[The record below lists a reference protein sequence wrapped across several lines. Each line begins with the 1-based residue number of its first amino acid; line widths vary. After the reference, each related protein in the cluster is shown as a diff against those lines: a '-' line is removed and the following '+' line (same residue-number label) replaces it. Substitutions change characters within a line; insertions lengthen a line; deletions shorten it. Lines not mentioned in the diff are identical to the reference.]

1 MAESERTRVIAAA
14 PADVWAVLADFGAVS
29 SWIESADHSCILV
42 QQAQPVDTSRRVQMG
57 RNTLVETITEFD
69 PPRHIAYDVTGLPAL
84 VRRMNTAWTLR
95 GLNDGRTHVT
105 LVATIEIGSDP
116 VRRLAERV
124 MCRGVARQYAA
135 ILDDLAHRMEN
146 HHDSP

>member
-1 MAESERTRVIAAA
+1 MAETERTRVIAAA
-14 PADVWAVLADFGAVS
+14 PTDVWDVLADFGSVS
-29 SWIESADHSCILV
+29 SWIEGADHSCILV
-42 QQAQPVDTSRRVQMG
+42 RQAQPVGTSRRVQMG

-69 PPRHIAYDVTGLPAL
+69 PPRRIAYDVTGLPRL

-95 GLNDGRTHVT
+95 DLNDGRTHVT

-124 MCRGVARQYAA
+124 MCHALGRQYAA
-135 ILDDLAHRMEN
+135 ILDDLARRMEN
-146 HHDSP
+146 RHDSP